1 MRMQAGL
8 KLYDDLPALL
18 RHAAGADGDEAAR
31 WLLACAEAM
40 RRAPSLT
47 LERAA
52 AQMRAVSLKERDLA
66 ALALLWHS
74 LGKTCGEESRDAIE
88 AARRAVERCAAEARE
103 RLSRNRRLAGA
114 LGCIGSLATFLFL
127 M

>member
-1 MRMQAGL
+1 MRAGL
-8 KLYDDLPALL
+8 NLYDDLPALL
-18 RHAAGADGDEAAR
+18 RHAAGAEGDEAAR

-40 RRAPSLT
+40 RCAPSLT

-52 AQMRAVSLKERDLA
+52 AQVQFVSLKERDLA
-66 ALALLWHS
+66 ALAPLWHS
-74 LGKTCGEESRDAIE
+74 IGKTCGEESREAIE
-88 AARRAVERCAAEARE
+88 AVRRDVGRCAAEARA

-114 LGCIGSLATFLFL
+114 LGCIGSLAMFLFL